1 MKKSTGLVSVL
12 VVAGIAYTGVSWYV
26 GQQAEKV
33 IQQTVT
39 STNDNFRK
47 AMAGSP
53 ANEIPVLRIDR
64 FERGVF
70 SSVIDYTLVIPN
82 APEAPVE
89 IRLADQLSHGPF
101 PWMLIR
107 QGSFAPAMAAST
119 TRLLPTAFTQKWI
132 NTQKDGQSPLVIN
145 TRVAFNNDTATVMQF
160 KPVESSVDGE
170 HLVFS
175 GGTIHID
182 WKNNFLDNQVKGGF
196 DSLSFEDKNEQS
208 AVRLSQIAVKHDTT
222 HQSDNQIKVGG
233 SLGVKRAVIQDA
245 ELEQDIIFDDTALV
259 YNSVQK
265 GDLLDADMRYDFGS
279 VKMGTADFGGLAL
292 GARAAN
298 VDAQQLMSLLT
309 LIDTIDTRQNQD
321 DSFDLTPEEETA
333 LMASIKAVIATKPS
347 FALDP
352 VVWKTNQGESSALVT
367 LQLAPPAAETAGQ
380 DLSPDEF
387 LLHAIQSLELRL
399 KVSRPMLVG
408 VFTQLEANPENRAQ
422 LQIFANMMFDG
433 YVSNLESAGLATL
446 QGDIAQTELVFS
458 NNELKVNGKPM
469 HQDELLGVILQLL
482 F

>member
-33 IQQTVT
+33 IQQTVV

-47 AMAGSP
+47 AMVGSS

-64 FERGVF
+64 FERGIF
-70 SSVIDYTLVIPN
+70 SSMIDYTLVIPN
-82 APEAPVE
+82 TSEAPVE

-101 PWMLIR
+101 PWMLIS
-107 QGSFAPAMAAST
+107 QGSFSPVLAAST
-119 TRLLPTAFTQKWI
+119 TRLLPTPFTQKWI

-145 TRVAFNNDTATVMQF
+145 TRVAFNNDTTAVMHF
-160 KPVESSVDGE
+160 KPVDSLVDGE
-170 HLVFS
+170 NLVFS
-175 GGTIHID
+175 GGTISID

-208 AVRLSQIAVKHDTT
+208 AVRLSQIAIQHDAT
-222 HQSDNQIKVGG
+222 QAGDQIKVGG

-245 ELEQDIIFDDTALV
+245 ELEQDIIFDNTALV
-259 YNSVQK
+259 YNSIQK

-279 VKMGTADFGGLAL
+279 VKMGTTDFGSLAL

-309 LIDTIDTRQNQD
+309 LIDTIDARQNQD
-321 DSFDLTPEEETA
+321 NSLDLTPEEEAA

-352 VVWKTNQGESSALVT
+352 VVWKTAQGESSALAT
-367 LQLAPPAAETAGQ
+367 LQLVTPTADPVGQ
-380 DLSPDEF
+380 DLTPDEF
-387 LLHAIQSLELRL
+387 LLHAIQSFDLRL

-408 VFTQLEANPENRAQ
+408 IFTQLESNPENRAE
-422 LQIFANMMFDG
+422 LQAFANMMFDG

-446 QGDIAQTELVFS
+446 QGDTAQTELVFS
-458 NNELKVNGKPM
+458 NNELKVNGKLM
-469 HQDELLGVILQLL
+469 HQEELLGVILQLL